1 MTNLKHEKQIYL
13 LIRYSPIILILI
25 LSFIITY
32 FLFLEKQNNYE
43 KEIQNLQTFYFKEH
57 QENVQNRVENF
68 YIKINSYMEKSEE
81 KLREI
86 TKNRVEEAYLI
97 INTIYDNYKGK
108 KTKEEIIEIIRVSL
122 KNLKFNDGLGYYF
135 IYDLDANSIMHGS
148 NSSLEGKNFWNYKDM
163 KDKYIFRDMKNLLLE
178 KNETYYEWFWN
189 KPNDKNNEYKK
200 IGYFKL
206 FEPYGIFIGT
216 GYYLDDFEEELKK
229 DILSE
234 TSMITFEHGNGYIFI
249 CDYDGVML
257 SHIDKNIIGKNKLDW
272 KDEKGFEIIKEII
285 KIAKEGSGFLSYGG
299 VVKPSSHNI
308 SFKTSFVK
316 GFDKW
321 KWAIGAG
328 FYNYDLNTLIDLR
341 KKEIEEHFNEY
352 LKTIILFNL
361 LLTMILVYLSIKI
374 SDSIKEKF
382 NNYKINVESEVDKN
396 NQKNIALQK
405 EINNRNEYEKVINA
419 TCLVSITDIKGKI
432 LYANEE
438 FCRINGYKK
447 NEIIGKN
454 HNIFRNLDTAKEFYE
469 NMWATILS
477 GNIWKGINKN
487 ITKNGDIIYLN
498 TTIAPLKNR
507 KGDITR
513 FIATR
518 FDITDQMKM
527 QVELKEKENILIQQS
542 KMAAMGEMIG
552 AIAHQW
558 RQPLS
563 VISTTASGIKLQN
576 EFGILDISTLGK
588 SMDSINNSVQ
598 HLSTTIDDFRNFFI
612 PNKEKKYFSIK
623 KSFEKV
629 FKLVESQ
636 FVNNNIEFINNIDDI
651 ELFALENEL
660 IQVLINILNNA
671 KDELLKLENSRK
683 LIIITVNTEKDDIV
697 ISILDN
703 AGGIKEN
710 IINKIFDA
718 YFTTKES
725 TGGTGIG
732 LNISKSIIEKH
743 MNGKLKV
750 FNKKFEYENITYNG
764 ADFKVILPK
773 K

>member
-1 MTNLKHEKQIYL
+1 
-13 LIRYSPIILILI
+13 
-25 LSFIITY
+25 
-32 FLFLEKQNNYE
+32 
-43 KEIQNLQTFYFKEH
+43 
-57 QENVQNRVENF
+57 
-68 YIKINSYMEKSEE
+68 
-81 KLREI
+81 
-86 TKNRVEEAYLI
+86 
-97 INTIYDNYKGK
+97 
-108 KTKEEIIEIIRVSL
+108 
-122 KNLKFNDGLGYYF
+122 
-135 IYDLDANSIMHGS
+135 
-148 NSSLEGKNFWNYKDM
+148 
-163 KDKYIFRDMKNLLLE
+163 
-178 KNETYYEWFWN
+178 
-189 KPNDKNNEYKK
+189 
-200 IGYFKL
+200 
-206 FEPYGIFIGT
+206 
-216 GYYLDDFEEELKK
+216 
-229 DILSE
+229 
-234 TSMITFEHGNGYIFI
+234 MITFEHGNGYIFI
-249 CDYDGVML
+249 CDYNGVML
-257 SHIDKNIIGKNKLDW
+257 LHIDKNIIGKNKLDW

-299 VVKPSSHNI
+299 VVKPSSQNI

-328 FYNYDLNTLIDLR
+328 FYNDDLNTLIDLR

-598 HLSTTIDDFRNFFI
+598 HLSNTIDDFRNFFK